1 MATMSVRRNHENAI
15 WPVRRLPSGKPAAI
29 GVILAVAATV
39 ISGCAVGG
47 AATPTA
53 RPTAS
58 PTASPTPSPKPGTV
72 MHVDIRVPI
81 ASSTKVGAPC
91 GASSFGSHSYAGTPL
106 SSIPGAK
113 FTLGV
118 LRGQQDVAE
127 ETVPATGTI
136 VARGGDD
143 PVFRTDC
150 SFRFDVPLE
159 PSVETYVFSVGKIY
173 FPVPIIS
180 RTQLAATG
188 WTATLG
194 VNVDQ

>member
-1 MATMSVRRNHENAI
+1 MATMSVRRNHEDAI
-15 WPVRRLPSGKPAAI
+15 GPVRRLPSGKLAI
-29 GVILAVAATV
+29 GLILAVAASVST
-39 ISGCAVGG
+39 GCAVGG
-47 AATPTA
+47 AGSMTVSPTA

-58 PTASPTPSPKPGTV
+58 PRPGTV

-81 ASSTKVGAPC
+81 ASSANVGARC
-91 GASSFGSHSYAGTPL
+91 GASSFGSHTSAGTPL

-118 LRGQQDVAE
+118 LRGEVDIAE
-127 ETVPATGTI
+127 KIVPTTGTI

-159 PSVETYVFSVGKIY
+159 SSVEAYVFSVGKIY
-173 FPVPIIS
+173 FPVPIIPRAQIAS
-180 RTQLAATG
+180 TG
-188 WTATLG
+188 WTATIG